1 MMGVTIMIRRA
12 LSCQAA
18 VLLGMASLLLVAYA
32 GLAVDAAQ
40 HHLMPLDE
48 GLRSW
53 VLPLR
58 SSVLDGPMRTVSWL
72 GEPAGLITLILVGS
86 AALWR
91 PSRRWALLLP
101 LVMAGTGALQYLGK
115 WAVARPRP
123 NEAPWGFPSGHVLSL
138 AVYLGIVAFVLVTLS
153 DRHRRFRVLSCFAC
167 GALLGAVAVS
177 RIYLDMHWLSDVLGG
192 FTLGTAYLLVAI
204 WLGLRLPVPRA
215 ALAPEGIPQD
225 ALDSGGSRV

>member
-1 MMGVTIMIRRA
+1 MIRRA

-18 VLLGMASLLLVAYA
+18 VLLGMAALLLVAYA

-72 GEPAGLITLILVGS
+72 GEPAGLTALILIGS

-101 LVMAGTGALQYLGK
+101 PVMAGTGALQYLGK
-115 WAVARPRP
+115 WAAARPRP

-153 DRHRRFRVLSCFAC
+153 DRRRRFRVLSCFAC

-204 WLGLRLPVPRA
+204 WVGHRLPVPRP
-215 ALAPEGIPQD
+215 ALAPEEIPQT